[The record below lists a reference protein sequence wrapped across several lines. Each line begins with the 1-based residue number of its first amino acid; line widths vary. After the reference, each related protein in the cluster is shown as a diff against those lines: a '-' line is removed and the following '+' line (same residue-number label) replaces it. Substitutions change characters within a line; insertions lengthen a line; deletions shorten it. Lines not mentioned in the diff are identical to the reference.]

1 MGKDEHLIET
11 CAASRS
17 VFEGKIL
24 HVFVDDINLP
34 NGARGFREYIKHIGA
49 VAVLP
54 LTDAGEVICVRQ
66 YRYAVGQVTTEIPA
80 GKLDSPDEDPT
91 AAALRELREE
101 TGARCKCLTYLGTYL
116 ASPAI
121 LDERI
126 NLYLARDLDFG
137 KTDPDDDEFIDVVR
151 VPLAKMVESVMRG
164 EILDGKTQ
172 LAVLKV
178 NELLRREKEEK
189 EREDDKKKC
198 ND

>member
-1 MGKDEHLIET
+1 MGMDEHLIET
-11 CAASRS
+11 CAASKS

-24 HVFVDDINLP
+24 HVFVDDIDLP

-54 LTDAGEVICVRQ
+54 LTDDGKVICVRQ

-80 GKLDSPDEDPT
+80 GKLDSPDEDPQK
-91 AAALRELREE
+91 AALRELREE
-101 TGARCKCLTYLGTYL
+101 TGARCKDLTYLGTYL

-121 LDERI
+121 LDEKI
-126 NLYLARDLDFG
+126 NLYLARGLDFG
-137 KTDPDDDEFIDVVR
+137 DTDPDDDEFIDVVHL
-151 VPLAKMVESVMRG
+151 PLGEMVELVMQG

-178 NELLRREKEEK
+178 NELLHREQMQKG
-189 EREDDKKKC
+189 
-198 ND
+198 NNQ

>member
-1 MGKDEHLIET
+1 MMREEHLIET
-11 CAASRS
+11 CAASKS

-34 NGARGFREYIKHIGA
+34 NGESSFREYIKHIGA

-54 LTDAGEVICVRQ
+54 LTDDGKVICVRQ

-80 GKLDSPDEDPT
+80 GKLDTPDEDPVE
-91 AAALRELREE
+91 AALRELREE
-101 TGARCKCLTYLGTYL
+101 TGARCKRLTYLGTYL

-121 LDERI
+121 LDEKI
-126 NLYLARDLDFG
+126 NLYLARDLEFG
-137 KTDPDDDEFIDVVR
+137 ETDPDDDEFIDVVQI
-151 VPLAKMVESVMRG
+151 PLAEMVDAVMAG

-178 NELLRREKEEK
+178 NELLRREKAEK
-189 EREDDKKKC
+189 ETP
-198 ND
+198 NL

>member
-1 MGKDEHLIET
+1 MMRDEHLIET
-11 CAASRS
+11 CAASKS
-17 VFEGKIL
+17 VFDGKIL

-34 NGARGFREYIKHIGA
+34 NGERGFREYIKHIGA

-54 LTDAGEVICVRQ
+54 LTDDGKVICVRQ

-80 GKLDSPDEDPT
+80 GKLDSPDEDPVE
-91 AAALRELREE
+91 AALRELREE
-101 TGARCKCLTYLGTYL
+101 TGARCKRLTYLGTYL

-121 LDERI
+121 LDEKI

-137 KTDPDDDEFIDVVR
+137 ETDPDDDEFIDVVQI
-151 VPLAKMVESVMRG
+151 PLAKMVDAVMAG

-178 NELLRREKEEK
+178 NELLRREKAEK
-189 EREDDKKKC
+189 ETP
-198 ND
+198 NL

>member
-1 MGKDEHLIET
+1 MMRDEHLIET
-11 CAASRS
+11 CAASKS
-17 VFEGKIL
+17 VFDGKIL

-34 NGARGFREYIKHIGA
+34 NGERGFREYIKHIGA

-54 LTDAGEVICVRQ
+54 LTDDGKVICVRQ

-80 GKLDSPDEDPT
+80 GKLDRPDEDPIK
-91 AAALRELREE
+91 AALRELREE
-101 TGARCKCLTYLGTYL
+101 TGARCKRLTYLGTYL

-121 LDERI
+121 LDEKI

-137 KTDPDDDEFIDVVR
+137 EIDPDDDEFIDVVQI
-151 VPLAKMVESVMRG
+151 PLAEMIDRVMAG

-178 NELLRREKEEK
+178 NELLRREKAEK
-189 EREDDKKKC
+189 ETP
-198 ND
+198 NQ

>member
-1 MGKDEHLIET
+1 MIQDQHLIET
-11 CAASRS
+11 CATSKS

-24 HVFVDDINLP
+24 HVYVDDINLP
-34 NGARGFREYIKHIGA
+34 NGATGFREYIKHIGA

-54 LTDAGEVICVRQ
+54 LTDDGRVICVRQ

-91 AAALRELREE
+91 EAALRELREE
-101 TGARCKCLTYLGTYL
+101 TGAVCKNLTYLGTYL

-121 LDERI
+121 LDEKI
-126 NLYLARDLDFG
+126 NLYLARGLDFG
-137 KTDPDDDEFIDVVR
+137 ETDPDDDEFIDVVYI
-151 VPLAKMVESVMRG
+151 PLDEMVERVMRG

-178 NELLRREKEEK
+178 NELLRRELTEK
-189 EREDDKKKC
+189 ER
-198 ND
+198 

>member
-1 MGKDEHLIET
+1 MTRDEHLTET
-11 CAASRS
+11 CATSKS

-34 NGARGFREYIKHIGA
+34 NGGKGFREYIKHIGA

-54 LTDAGEVICVRQ
+54 LTDDGKVICVRQ

-80 GKLDSPDEDPT
+80 GKLDSPDEDPCE
-91 AAALRELREE
+91 AALRELREE
-101 TGARCKCLTYLGTYL
+101 TGARCKSLTYLGTYL

-121 LDERI
+121 LDEKI
-126 NLYLARDLDFG
+126 NLYLARGLDFG
-137 KTDPDDDEFIDVVR
+137 ETDPDDDEFIDVVHI
-151 VPLAKMVESVMRG
+151 PLQEMVERVMAG

-178 NELLRREKEEK
+178 GELLRREKEEK
-189 EREDDKKKC
+189 ETETV
-198 ND
+198 